1 MLHKGGMMY
10 LDLFFYTLM
19 GCLIVAANILAYR
32 SFRKKK
38 SLYSA
43 ALTVLLMAPVLG
55 GIGGVIALLFIRD
68 AFAVFYGLQV
78 AYFLLVNSAIIL
90 VIAVITSAFRNYR
103 TP

>member
-1 MLHKGGMMY
+1 M
-10 LDLFFYTLM
+10 DLFLYVLM
-19 GCLIVAANILAYR
+19 GFLIIAANVLGFLSY
-32 SFRKKK
+32 RKKK

-55 GIGGVIALLFIRD
+55 GIGGVIALLIIRD

-90 VIAVITSAFRNYR
+90 VIAVITSAIRKYR
-103 TP
+103 AT

>member
-1 MLHKGGMMY
+1 MMKM
-10 LDLFFYTLM
+10 DLFFYMLM
-19 GCLIVAANILAYR
+19 GCLIAAGNILAFIT
-32 SFRKKK
+32 FRKKK

-43 ALTVLLMAPVLG
+43 ALTILLMAPVLG
-55 GIGGVIALLFIRD
+55 GIGGVMALLIIRD

-90 VIAVITSAFRNYR
+90 VIAVITSAVRNYR

>member
-1 MLHKGGMMY
+1 M
-10 LDLFFYTLM
+10 DLFLYVLM
-19 GCLIVAANILAYR
+19 GVLIVAANVLGFLSY
-32 SFRKKK
+32 RKKK

-55 GIGGVIALLFIRD
+55 GIGGVIALLIIRD

-90 VIAVITSAFRNYR
+90 VIAVITSAIRKYR
-103 TP
+103 AT

>member
-1 MLHKGGMMY
+1 M
-10 LDLFFYTLM
+10 DLFFYMLM
-19 GCLIVAANILAYR
+19 GCLIVAGNILAFIT
-32 SFRKKK
+32 FRKKK

-43 ALTVLLMAPVLG
+43 ALTILLMAPVLG
-55 GIGGVIALLFIRD
+55 GIGGVISLLVIRD

-90 VIAVITSAFRNYR
+90 VIAVITSAVRNYR

>member
-1 MLHKGGMMY
+1 M
-10 LDLFFYTLM
+10 DLLFYILM
-19 GCLIVAANILAYR
+19 GLLIVAANVLGFL

-38 SLYSA
+38 SLYSG

-55 GIGGVIALLFIRD
+55 GIGGGISLLIIRD

>member
-1 MLHKGGMMY
+1 M
-10 LDLFFYTLM
+10 DLLFYILM
-19 GCLIVAANILAYR
+19 GLLIVATNVLGFL

-38 SLYSA
+38 SLYSG

-55 GIGGVIALLFIRD
+55 GIGGVISLLIIRD

-90 VIAVITSAFRNYR
+90 VIAVITSAVRNYR

>member
-1 MLHKGGMMY
+1 M
-10 LDLFFYTLM
+10 DLLFYILM
-19 GCLIVAANILAYR
+19 GLLIVAANVLGFL

-38 SLYSA
+38 SLYSG

-55 GIGGVIALLFIRD
+55 GIGGVMALLIIRD

-78 AYFLLVNSAIIL
+78 AYFLLVNSAIVL

>member
-1 MLHKGGMMY
+1 M
-10 LDLFFYTLM
+10 DLLFYILI
-19 GCLIVAANILAYR
+19 GLLIVAANVLGFL

-38 SLYSA
+38 SLYSG

-55 GIGGVIALLFIRD
+55 GIGGVMALLIIRD

-90 VIAVITSAFRNYR
+90 VIAVITSAVRNYR

>member
-1 MLHKGGMMY
+1 M
-10 LDLFFYTLM
+10 DLLFYILM
-19 GCLIVAANILAYR
+19 GLLIVAANVLGFL

-38 SLYSA
+38 SLYSG

-55 GIGGVIALLFIRD
+55 GIGGVISLLIIRD

>member
-1 MLHKGGMMY
+1 M
-10 LDLFFYTLM
+10 DLLFYILM
-19 GCLIVAANILAYR
+19 GLLIVAANVLGFL

-38 SLYSA
+38 SLYSG

-55 GIGGVIALLFIRD
+55 GIGGVIALLIIRD

-90 VIAVITSAFRNYR
+90 VIAAITSAFRNYR

>member
-1 MLHKGGMMY
+1 M
-10 LDLFFYTLM
+10 DLFLYVLM
-19 GCLIVAANILAYR
+19 GVLIVAANVLGFLSY
-32 SFRKKK
+32 RKKK

-43 ALTVLLMAPVLG
+43 TLTVLLMAPVLG
-55 GIGGVIALLFIRD
+55 GIGGVIALLIIRD

-78 AYFLLVNSAIIL
+78 AYFLLVNSAIVL

>member
-1 MLHKGGMMY
+1 M
-10 LDLFFYTLM
+10 DLLLYILM
-19 GCLIVAANILAYR
+19 GLLIVAANVLGFLSY
-32 SFRKKK
+32 RKKK

-55 GIGGVIALLFIRD
+55 GIGGVIALLIIRD

-90 VIAVITSAFRNYR
+90 VIAVITSAFRNDR

>member
-1 MLHKGGMMY
+1 M
-10 LDLFFYTLM
+10 DLLFYILM
-19 GCLIVAANILAYR
+19 GLLIVAANVLGFL

-38 SLYSA
+38 SLYSG

-55 GIGGVIALLFIRD
+55 GIGGVISLLVIRD

-90 VIAVITSAFRNYR
+90 VIAVITSAVRNYR

>member
-1 MLHKGGMMY
+1 M
-10 LDLFFYTLM
+10 DLFLYVLM
-19 GCLIVAANILAYR
+19 GFLIVAANVLGFLSY
-32 SFRKKK
+32 RKKK

-55 GIGGVIALLFIRD
+55 GIGGVIALLIIRD

-90 VIAVITSAFRNYR
+90 VIAVITSAIRKYR
-103 TP
+103 AT

>member
-1 MLHKGGMMY
+1 M
-10 LDLFFYTLM
+10 DLLFYILM
-19 GCLIVAANILAYR
+19 GLLIVTANVLGFL

-38 SLYSA
+38 SLYSG

-55 GIGGVIALLFIRD
+55 GIGGGISLLIIRD

-90 VIAVITSAFRNYR
+90 VSAVITSAVRNYR

>member
-1 MLHKGGMMY
+1 M
-10 LDLFFYTLM
+10 DLFLYILM
-19 GCLIVAANILAYR
+19 GLLIVAANVLGFLTY
-32 SFRKKK
+32 RKKK

-55 GIGGVIALLFIRD
+55 GIGGVIALLVIRD

-78 AYFLLVNSAIIL
+78 AYFLLVNSAIVL

>member
-1 MLHKGGMMY
+1 MNM
-10 LDLFFYTLM
+10 DLFFYMLM
-19 GCLIVAANILAYR
+19 GCLIAAGNILAFIT
-32 SFRKKK
+32 FRKKK

-55 GIGGVIALLFIRD
+55 GVGGITALIVIRD

>member
-1 MLHKGGMMY
+1 M
-10 LDLFFYTLM
+10 DLLFYILM
-19 GCLIVAANILAYR
+19 GLLIVAANVLGFL

-38 SLYSA
+38 SLYSG

-55 GIGGVIALLFIRD
+55 GIGGVMALLIIRD

-90 VIAVITSAFRNYR
+90 VIAVITSAVRNYR

>member
-1 MLHKGGMMY
+1 M
-10 LDLFFYTLM
+10 DFFLYVLM
-19 GCLIVAANILAYR
+19 GLLIVAANVLGFLTY
-32 SFRKKK
+32 RKKK
-38 SLYSA
+38 TLYSA

-55 GIGGVIALLFIRD
+55 GIGGVIALLVIRD

>member
-1 MLHKGGMMY
+1 MKM
-10 LDLFFYTLM
+10 DLFFYMLM
-19 GCLIVAANILAYR
+19 GCLIAAGNILAFIT
-32 SFRKKK
+32 FRKKK

-43 ALTVLLMAPVLG
+43 ALTILLMAPVLG
-55 GIGGVIALLFIRD
+55 GIGGVMALLIIRD

-90 VIAVITSAFRNYR
+90 VIAVITSAVRNYR

>member
-1 MLHKGGMMY
+1 M
-10 LDLFFYTLM
+10 DLFLYVLM
-19 GCLIVAANILAYR
+19 GLLIVAANVLGFLSY
-32 SFRKKK
+32 RKKK
-38 SLYSA
+38 SLYSV

-55 GIGGVIALLFIRD
+55 GIGGVIALLIIRD

-78 AYFLLVNSAIIL
+78 AYFLLVNSAIVL

>member
-1 MLHKGGMMY
+1 M
-10 LDLFFYTLM
+10 DLFLYVLM
-19 GCLIVAANILAYR
+19 GFLIVAANVLGFLSY
-32 SFRKKK
+32 RKKK

-55 GIGGVIALLFIRD
+55 GIGGVIALLIIRD

>member
-1 MLHKGGMMY
+1 M
-10 LDLFFYTLM
+10 DLLFYILM
-19 GCLIVAANILAYR
+19 GLLIVVANVLGFL

-38 SLYSA
+38 SLYSG

-55 GIGGVIALLFIRD
+55 GIGGVISLLVIRD

-90 VIAVITSAFRNYR
+90 VIAVITSAVRNYR

>member
-1 MLHKGGMMY
+1 M
-10 LDLFFYTLM
+10 DLLFYILM
-19 GCLIVAANILAYR
+19 GLLIVAANVLGFL

-38 SLYSA
+38 SLYSG

-55 GIGGVIALLFIRD
+55 GIGGGISLLIIRD

-90 VIAVITSAFRNYR
+90 VIAVITSVVRNYR

>member
-1 MLHKGGMMY
+1 M
-10 LDLFFYTLM
+10 DLLFYILM
-19 GCLIVAANILAYR
+19 GLLIVAANVLGFL

-38 SLYSA
+38 SLYSG

-55 GIGGVIALLFIRD
+55 GIGGVISLLVIRD

-78 AYFLLVNSAIIL
+78 AYSLLVNSAIVL
-90 VIAVITSAFRNYR
+90 VIAVITSAVRNYR